1 MVPDRTL
8 NVGSQAWILRF
19 YHTAVYSRLFDI
31 HVLIMP
37 LVEVSLKG

>member
-1 MVPDRTL
+1 MVPDWTF

-19 YHTAVYSRLFDI
+19 YHSAVYSRLFDI
-31 HVLIMP
+31 YVLIVP